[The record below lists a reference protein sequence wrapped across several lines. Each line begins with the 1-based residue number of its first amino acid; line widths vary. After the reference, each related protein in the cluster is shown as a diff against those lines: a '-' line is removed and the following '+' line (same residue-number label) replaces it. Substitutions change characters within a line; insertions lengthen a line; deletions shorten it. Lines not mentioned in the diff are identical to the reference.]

1 MKLGTHALI
10 YFRITKPLHPEYH
23 FGSEIFYMN
32 HASFVV
38 RKGASFKVTLS
49 KSLHICTVTL
59 RKIF

>member
-38 RKGASFKVTLS
+38 QKKASFKVKLPNLCRDLL
-49 KSLHICTVTL
+49 KGGLQVW
-59 RKIF
+59 